1 MIVTP
6 TTYNE
11 QARHGWTH
19 EATIELTDFNDTAAT
34 SLTLA
39 VFNVEAGDAVQDV
52 AVQLVTSLDGGATS
66 ATTITIGDGS
76 DADAYVTATSIHADA
91 TPKTYFQN
99 GGSGLPGVYTAADTV
114 DVTFASTGGNL
125 SVLTQGEFKI
135 KARITKINA

>member
-19 EATIELTDFNDTAAT
+19 EATIELTDFNGTADTA
-34 SLTLA
+34 LTLP

-52 AVQLVTSLDGGATS
+52 AVELVTSLDGGATS
-66 ATTITIGDGS
+66 ATTVEIGDG
-76 DADAYVTATSIHADA
+76 ADPNAYVTATSIHADGS
-91 TPKTYFQN
+91 PITYFQN
-99 GGSGLPGVYTAADTV
+99 GGTGLPGVYTAADTV
-114 DVTFASTGGNL
+114 DVTFAATGANL

-135 KARITKINA
+135 KARIVKINA